1 MNDFMVNSMR
11 KVGNRVRTAEGS
23 LHIRDLVQL
32 FSISSASSN
41 IRNCAAE
48 SGMILSNSFD
58 KDATGAPPENTL
70 DRIYRINRKRMKDD
84 GMLHAP

>member
-1 MNDFMVNSMR
+1 
-11 KVGNRVRTAEGS
+11 
-23 LHIRDLVQL
+23 
-32 FSISSASSN
+32 
-41 IRNCAAE
+41 
-48 SGMILSNSFD
+48 MILSNSFD